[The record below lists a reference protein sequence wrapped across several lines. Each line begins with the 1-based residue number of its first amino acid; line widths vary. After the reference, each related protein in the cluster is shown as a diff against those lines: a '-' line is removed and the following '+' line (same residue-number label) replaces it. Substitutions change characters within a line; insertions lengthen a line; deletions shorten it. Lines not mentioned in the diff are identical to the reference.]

1 MINTPTT
8 PADGGGE
15 NTQPRMPI
23 AWNAPFSARVHGL
36 MNPRRPRAALA
47 SLGAT
52 RPAPLTRPPL
62 PWLLT
67 SGPALAL

>member
-1 MINTPTT
+1 
-8 PADGGGE
+8 
-15 NTQPRMPI
+15 
-23 AWNAPFSARVHGL
+23 

-62 PWLLT
+62 LWPST